1 MKTQINLLVI
11 VNLIKPSIRPAK
23 LRSRCHWTLFCRDIY
38 PSNFARDMFDFEKV
52 CRTMCT
58 WEFCFMICK
67 VGSCSCYV
75 K

>member
-1 MKTQINLLVI
+1 MKTQINFLAI
-11 VNLIKPSIRPAK
+11 VNLITPSVRLAK
-23 LRSRCHWTLFCRDIY
+23 LRSRCHWTLFHRDIY

-58 WEFCFMICK
+58 WELCFMICK
-67 VGSCSCYV
+67 VGSCSCHV